1 MTNFDLR
8 VIIGLGNPGPQF
20 IKTRHNIG
28 FRVLDALADQYQGAW
43 CTQHNLNYAWTEI
56 AIAEQRILLVK
67 PQTYMND
74 TGKVL
79 PHLAKSGFK
88 VEQLLV
94 VHDELELPFG
104 VLKFKQGGSAKGHN
118 GLKSLISGWG
128 DNFLR
133 LRFGIDRPAR
143 GDANLPVDKYVLAKF
158 LPAEEQALPDKIVSA
173 VQMITAL
180 VTGR

>member
-1 MTNFDLR
+1 MQMRDLR

-20 IKTRHNIG
+20 VKTRHNIG
-28 FRVLDALADQYQGAW
+28 FRVLDALAERYQVKW
-43 CTQHNLNYAWTEI
+43 NVQLNFAWTEI
-56 AIAEQRILLVK
+56 MLAGQKILLVK

-74 TGKVL
+74 SGKVL
-79 PHLAKSGFK
+79 PLLTRQGFK

-104 VLKFKQGGSAKGHN
+104 MLKFKQGGSAKGHN
-118 GLKSLISGWG
+118 GLKSLINGWG

-143 GDANLPVDKYVLAKF
+143 GDLSMPVDKYVLAKF
-158 LPAEEQALPDKIVSA
+158 SPHEEQALPAQLASA
-173 VQMITAL
+173 VQMITEL
-180 VTGR
+180 VN